1 MLVRS
6 VPPGPAAAFVSGYS
20 IEATRPKPA
29 EIAAV
34 AAIVGKGRQLFIS
47 SVPTQSLPELAVLAG
62 EARRAGLEPV
72 VHLSARRMTS
82 KAELDDF
89 VARLRGEADV
99 RRVLVIAGDVDQAG
113 PYADALDIIRGA
125 RLREAGIENI
135 GISGYPEGHSRI
147 DQDKIDAA
155 LPAKLSAAADAGL
168 GVTIVSQFAFEAA
181 PIVAWLKRL
190 RAAGITAPVQIG
202 LAGPT
207 SFKSLLRYAKLC
219 GVNASMRGMASGAA
233 ASLLGNVGPAEIVE
247 ELAAEAAGIGAIA
260 PHYFSF
266 GGFEKTAQYAH
277 DLASRMSAIPA
288 MT

>member
-89 VARLRGEADV
+89 VARLRGDADV

-125 RLREAGIENI
+125 RLREAGVENI
-135 GISGYPEGHSRI
+135 GIGGYPEGHSRI

-181 PIVAWLKRL
+181 PIIAWLKRL
-190 RAAGITAPVQIG
+190 RAQGITTPVQIG

-266 GGFEKTAQYAH
+266 GGFENTARYAH
-277 DLASRMSAIPA
+277 DLASRMSVSLA
-288 MT
+288 MA

>member
-1 MLVRS
+1 MSLS
-6 VPPGPAAAFVSGYS
+6 SNSGGAAGTFAGGYS

-29 EIAAV
+29 EIVAV
-34 AAIVGKGRQLFIS
+34 AAMVGKGRQLFIS
-47 SVPTQSLPELAVLAG
+47 SVPTQTLPDLAVLAG

-82 KAELDDF
+82 KAELDEF

-113 PYADALDIIRGA
+113 PYADALSVIRNG

-155 LPAKLSAAADAGL
+155 LPAKLAAAADAGL

-181 PIVAWLKRL
+181 PIIAWLKRL
-190 RAAGITAPVQIG
+190 RAQGVTTPVQVG

-233 ASLLGNVGPAEIVE
+233 ASLLGNVGPEEIVK
-247 ELAAEAAGIGAIA
+247 ELAAEGPGIGPIA

-266 GGFEKTAQYAH
+266 GGFENTARYAR
-277 DLASRMSAIPA
+277 DLASQMSVSPA
-288 MT
+288 MA

>member
-1 MLVRS
+1 MSFNSNSADTV
-6 VPPGPAAAFVSGYS
+6 GAFARDYT

-34 AAIVGKGRQLFIS
+34 AAIVGKRRQLFLS
-47 SVPTQSLPELAVLAG
+47 SVPTQTLPELAALAG

-72 VHLSARRMTS
+72 VHLSARRLTS
-82 KAELDDF
+82 TAELGDF
-89 VARLRGEADV
+89 LARLRGEADI

-113 PYADALDIIRGA
+113 PYADALDIIRDGK
-125 RLREAGIENI
+125 LREAGIENI

-155 LPAKLSAAADAGL
+155 LPAKLSAAAAAGL
-168 GVTIVSQFAFEAA
+168 DVTIVSQFAFEAA

-190 RAAGITAPVQIG
+190 RAQGVTAPVQVG

-207 SFKSLLRYAKLC
+207 SLKSLMRYAKLC

-233 ASLLGNVGPAEIVE
+233 AGLLGNVGPEKIVE
-247 ELAAEAAGIGAIA
+247 ELSAEAAAIGAIA

-266 GGFEKTAQYAH
+266 GGFENTARYAH
-277 DLASRMSAIPA
+277 DLALRMEASHA